1 MREGKLELSLLAF
14 KAILDVQIVKRVNE
28 HGSATITGIID
39 ETEESKA
46 FSDVKEECFAT
57 LSILSEEDGRSGI
70 FSGVVESFRVRTE
83 GNVRTAVVTLTG
95 GTRLLEG
102 IPKTRTFQNTAIS
115 YEELISSIDQDYS
128 RCGHMPASQLQNP
141 LKHIMVQYREDD
153 WTFLK
158 RIASHFHEPVI
169 SLPVREGIFYQIGLN
184 EDAKAQSLSSISYQ
198 VCNDI
203 QRYHDKKRNQVDEVM
218 YEDEYC
224 YLVESRDVFE
234 VGSRV
239 DFNRTPLWVYEV
251 TSKLTHGELIHSYLL
266 KRKNGFKDR
275 TVYNH
280 GLIGASLDA
289 KVIDI
294 ERDRVKVHVL
304 ADESQDKAAA
314 AWFPYST
321 VYSSP
326 DGTGWY
332 CMPEAGDSVRLY
344 FPNEHEE
351 EGYMISSVNVEP
363 KEGGADGEGSSG
375 GKTPPRSNPDHKS
388 ISNKYHK
395 QIELT
400 PTSIVITNNDGL
412 TLKLED
418 QEGIT
423 ISSNKKVCIE
433 SEDEL
438 SIQSRNAKMRMEAK
452 EAIELIQGSAKLTM
466 KDEVTIEGAK
476 FKVQ

>member
-1 MREGKLELSLLAF
+1 MREIHLELSLF
-14 KAILDVQIVKRVNE
+14 TFIAILDVQIVKRVNE
-28 HGSATITGIID
+28 HGSATITGVID
-39 ETEESKA
+39 EAEESKA
-46 FSDVKEECFAT
+46 FSNLKEECFAT
-57 LSILSEEDGRSGI
+57 LSIVSDGNERSGI
-70 FSGVVESFRVRTE
+70 FSGVVSSFLVRKE
-83 GNVRTAVVTLTG
+83 GNVRTAAVTLTG
-95 GTRLLEG
+95 GTRLFEG
-102 IPKTRTFQNTAIS
+102 VAKTKTFQNTAIS
-115 YEELISSIDQDYS
+115 CEELISMIDQNYS
-128 RCGHMPASQLQNP
+128 RCGHMAVPQFQNP
-141 LKHIMVQYREDD
+141 LKHILVQYREDD

-158 RIASHFHEPVI
+158 RIASYFHEPVI
-169 SLPVREGIFYQIGLN
+169 SMPVREGIFYQIGLN
-184 EDAKAQSLSSISYQ
+184 EDARAQSLTSISYQ
-198 VCNDI
+198 VCSDI
-203 QRYHDKKRNQVDEVM
+203 QSFYDKKRNHVDEVIP
-218 YEDEYC
+218 EDEYS
-224 YLVESRDVFE
+224 YLVESREFFE
-234 VGSRV
+234 VGSRI
-239 DFNRTPLWVYEV
+239 DFNRMPLFVYEV
-251 TSKLTHGELIHSYLL
+251 TSKLTHGELIHTYLL

-275 TVYNH
+275 TAYNRS
-280 GLIGASLDA
+280 LIGASLDA

-304 ADESQDKAAA
+304 ADESQDKAKA

-332 CMPEAGDSVRLY
+332 CMPEEGDSVRLY

-351 EGYMISSVNVEP
+351 EGYIISSVNVEQ
-363 KEGGADGEGSSG
+363 KEGGAAGAGSSG
-375 GKTPPRSNPDHKS
+375 GKTPPRSNPDYKS

-400 PTSIVITNNDGL
+400 PSSIVITNNDGL

-418 QEGIT
+418 EEGIT
-423 ISSNKKVCIE
+423 ISSNKKIRIE

-438 SIQSRNAKMRMEAK
+438 SIQSRNAKMQMEAK